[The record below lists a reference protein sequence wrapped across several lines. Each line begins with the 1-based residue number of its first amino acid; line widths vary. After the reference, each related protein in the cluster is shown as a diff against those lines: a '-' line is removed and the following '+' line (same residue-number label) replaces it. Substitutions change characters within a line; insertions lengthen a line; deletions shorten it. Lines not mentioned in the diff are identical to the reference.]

1 MHHSLYS
8 LCTAPRRSSVDWWW
22 SCLLLLAAQD
32 TAAACSN
39 LRSQSIPYI
48 RASSIAT
55 ANATDSSLCQHYEF
69 VQQPAY
75 KYNIYISFLANG
87 NIIQR
92 NTNMY
97 IKFAAET
104 NSKLNAHLPEDITA
118 RPSDSS
124 NPHRCSTWGEM
135 QGKYQTCSQESTNT
149 CIIFW
154 GSAFCMNLHFRCMMC
169 VPGDKQ
175 HAKIHGALWEMLGT
189 T

>member
-1 MHHSLYS
+1 LFVILHDFHYS
-8 LCTAPRRSSVDWWW
+8 LDGCITLFIHFVRLLEGAALPDDDPVSSCW
-22 SCLLLLAAQD
+22 LPKTRQLLARISGA
-32 TAAACSN
+32 
-39 LRSQSIPYI
+39 SQSIPYI

-92 NTNMY
+92 YTNMY

-104 NSKLNAHLPEDITA
+104 NSKLSAHLPQDITA

-124 NPHRCSTWGEM
+124 NPHRCST
-135 QGKYQTCSQESTNT
+135 
-149 CIIFW
+149 
-154 GSAFCMNLHFRCMMC
+154 
-169 VPGDKQ
+169 
-175 HAKIHGALWEMLGT
+175 
-189 T
+189 